1 MYVFIVKTYCIGA
14 AINSANN
21 GATDSI
27 DTDTAALSLE
37 NVSEKITLNK
47 ASIVA
52 LIPNDNEDKYKVI

>member
-1 MYVFIVKTYCIGA
+1 MGA

-37 NVSEKITLNK
+37 KVSEKITLNK

-52 LIPNDNEDKYKVI
+52 LIPNDKEDKYNVI